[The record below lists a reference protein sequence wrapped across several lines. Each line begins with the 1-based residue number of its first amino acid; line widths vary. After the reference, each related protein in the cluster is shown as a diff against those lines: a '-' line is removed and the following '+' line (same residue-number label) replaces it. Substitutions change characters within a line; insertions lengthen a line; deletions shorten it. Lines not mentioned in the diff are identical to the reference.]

1 MDSITETN
9 KNDDIIYMSFNQ
21 DYSCFILGTENGFKV
36 YQTYPYKEPY
46 IKNLGG
52 GIGICQMLYRSNFLA
67 FIGGGQIPKFNK
79 NKVIIW
85 DDFENKI
92 VSELKFTTCVKNV
105 KLKKDKI
112 FIVCEKKIFVFNFD
126 NYENIDSFD
135 IDNKNGIIAL
145 NGSPDYTIMA
155 YPLSKEEEKNNYIFV
170 KNYNN
175 NNHCTFLAQDTNI
188 SFLSMN
194 FEGNIIASVNEK
206 GTIIR
211 LHNSIDGTLLQE
223 FKRGIEKAEIGCI
236 CFNEKSSY
244 MAVSSD
250 RGTIHIWNIENLV
263 NKLKEHN
270 NKINNGENKINENS
284 ENSTEFGNS
293 EKNMEKVENKGE
305 EESSDDEKKDDD
317 KKKESII
324 GKMFGFNKKSIMKIK
339 IKEENSICAFVKDDL
354 LVIISAAGMYYQV
367 RIDYKGKTQ
376 FKIEKQI
383 NLNKNNKKK

>member
-1 MDSITETN
+1 MESVTETN
-9 KNDDIIYMSFNQ
+9 QNDEMIYISFNQ

-175 NNHCTFLAQDTNI
+175 NEHCTFLAQDTNI

-194 FEGNIIASVNEK
+194 FEGNLIASVNEK

-211 LHNSIDGTLLQE
+211 IHNCKDGTLLQE

-236 CFNEKSSY
+236 CFNKKSSF

-250 RGTIHIWNIENLV
+250 RGTIHIWNIENSL
-263 NKLKEHN
+263 NKLKEN
-270 NKINNGENKINENS
+270 NKNNNVENKIVENS
-284 ENSTEFGNS
+284 ENSTSDFGNS
-293 EKNMEKVENKGE
+293 DKNVEKVENKIE
-305 EESSDDEKKDDD
+305 EVNSDDEKKDDD
-317 KKKESII
+317 KNKDSFI
-324 GKMFGFNKKSIMKIK
+324 GKIFGVNKKSIVKIK
-339 IKEENSICAFVKDDL
+339 IKEENSICAFIEDDL
-354 LVIISAAGMYYQV
+354 LIVISAAGIYYQV
-367 RIDYKGKTQ
+367 RIDYKGKNQ

-383 NLNKNNKKK
+383 NLNKKNNKK